1 MTVMLGGCLAY
12 IGPGGGIAL
21 LGPLVGVI
29 CAMIGALSMVAVGP
43 IRAALKRAHPKA
55 SCPLGE

>member
-1 MTVMLGGCLAY
+1 MTMALGGCLAY

-29 CAMIGALSMVAVGP
+29 LAVVGAFAMIAVWP
-43 IRAALKRAHPKA
+43 IRAALKRAHARNHTTGQP
-55 SCPLGE
+55 